1 MPANAKKYA
10 SGNIFFGSP
19 FFMTYIG
26 PPRISPSLLFSRN
39 ITDRVHVKNF
49 VAIPIIAVTH
59 IQKIDPGPAIEIA
72 RATPAML
79 PNPIVPDNDA
89 VRA

>member
-1 MPANAKKYA
+1 M
-10 SGNIFFGSP
+10 
-19 FFMTYIG
+19 
-26 PPRISPSLLFSRN
+26 
-39 ITDRVHVKNF
+39 KNF